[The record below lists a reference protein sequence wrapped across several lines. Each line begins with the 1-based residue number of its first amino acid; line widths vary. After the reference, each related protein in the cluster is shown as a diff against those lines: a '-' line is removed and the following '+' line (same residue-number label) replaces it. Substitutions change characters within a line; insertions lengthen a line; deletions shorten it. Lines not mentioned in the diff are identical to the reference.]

1 MENHEFLD
9 HKVGIKILDDNKL
22 ENIFPMYKSLKNKID
37 DCRKAAYTQRYQS
50 IKKHYQYNYMYDN
63 VFSILGD
70 RGTGKTSVAFT
81 LKEIIEKE
89 SKTKNHYDTVLPIII
104 PEAIPENLLF

>member
-37 DCRKAAYTQRYQS
+37 DCNKRK
-50 IKKHYQYNYMYDN
+50 
-63 VFSILGD
+63 VL
-70 RGTGKTSVAFT
+70 
-81 LKEIIEKE
+81 II
-89 SKTKNHYDTVLPIII
+89 
-104 PEAIPENLLF
+104 F